1 MRSIIKLQN
10 RLKIIYQLQLI
21 DDQLDELEELRGDLP
36 NTVKAL
42 EEKID
47 RVKEDIS
54 NMEKEQKE
62 SLKKRNKNELD
73 IEKFTENQK
82 KFKSQLYQVRNNKE
96 YDALTKE
103 IDHTENQI
111 IKLTTENDSLADL
124 SKSLSVQIEDIKP
137 MLDELKQELKENKAD
152 LKVIVKANEK
162 EEINLRSQR
171 EKIESEVK
179 KRDISAY
186 MRIRKA
192 KKGKAIATIKR
203 SACSGCHNVVPSQ
216 RQLEIRQNNKLFL
229 CEYCGRILVSNEIT
243 ELTNE

>member
-1 MRSIIKLQN
+1 MYN

-36 NTVKAL
+36 ITVREL
-42 EEKID
+42 EEKISS
-47 RVKEDIS
+47 VKEDIS

-62 SLKKRNKNELD
+62 SLKKRDRNELD
-73 IEKFTENQK
+73 IEKLTENQK

-111 IKLTTENDSLADL
+111 EKLTTENDSLADL
-124 SKSLSVQIEDIKP
+124 SKSLTIQVEDIKP
-137 MLDELKQELKENKAD
+137 MLDELKQ
-152 LKVIVKANEK
+152 VVKANEK
-162 EEINLRSQR
+162 EETTLLSKRK
-171 EKIESEVK
+171 KIESEVK
-179 KRDISAY
+179 KPDISAY

-243 ELTNE
+243 ELANE